1 LVDTLGVIAWREG
14 LILTETLDPVAKQ
27 TTGDTQEL
35 AQQLLEQAKAEG
47 VELIG
52 EGGLLNQL
60 TKTVLETALD
70 AEMTEHLGYD
80 KHDPAG
86 RDGGNSRNGT
96 RAKTV
101 LTEIGPVQIEVP
113 RDTDAS
119 FTPQIVRNRQRRL
132 SGIDQIVL
140 SLSAKGLTTG
150 EIAAH
155 FDEVYGAKVSKDT
168 ISRITDKVIEEM
180 TEWANRPLDALYRV
194 VFIDAI
200 HEKIRDGLVA
210 NRPVYVAIGVTT
222 AGERDILGLWAGDG
236 GEGAKFWLSV
246 LTEIKNRGTA
256 DVCIVCCDGLT
267 GLPEAINA
275 VWERA
280 IVQTCVIHLIRNT
293 FRYASRK
300 YWDAIAK
307 DLKPVYT
314 ASSEAAAKERWNEFA
329 DTWGQR
335 YPAIIRLWENAWTE
349 FVPFLDYDTEIRRVI
364 FSTNAIESLNARY
377 RRAIRARGHF
387 PTEMAALKCLYLVTR
402 SLDPTGRGR
411 ARWATRWKPALNA
424 FAITFEGRI
433 TPAGN

>member
-1 LVDTLGVIAWREG
+1 
-14 LILTETLDPVAKQ
+14 LILTETLDPVANQ
-27 TTGDTQEL
+27 TSDTQEL
-35 AQQLLEQAKAEG
+35 AQQLLEQARTEG

-52 EGGLLNQL
+52 PDGLLNRL
-60 TKTVLETALD
+60 TKTVLETALE
-70 AEMTEHLGYD
+70 AEMSEHLGYD

-86 RDGGNSRNGT
+86 RGTSNSRNGT
-96 RAKTV
+96 RSKTV

-113 RDTDAS
+113 RDVDAS
-119 FTPQIVRNRQRRL
+119 FEPQIVRKRQRRL
-132 SGIDQIVL
+132 TGIDEIVL
-140 SLSAKGLTTG
+140 SLTAKGLTTG

-168 ISRITDKVIEEM
+168 ISRITDKVIAEM
-180 TEWANRPLDALYRV
+180 AEWANRPLERV
-194 VFIDAI
+194 YPVLFIDAI
-200 HEKIRDGLVA
+200 HVKIRDGQVA
-210 NRPVYVAIGVTT
+210 NRPIYVAVGVTV

-256 DVCIVCCDGLT
+256 DVCIVVCDGLK
-267 GLPEAINA
+267 GLPEAIGA
-275 VWERA
+275 VWELA

-293 FRYASRK
+293 FRYASRR
-300 YWDAIAK
+300 YWDQMAR
-307 DLKPVYT
+307 DLRPVYT
-314 ASSEAAAKERWNEFA
+314 ASSEAAAKERWGEFA
-329 DTWGQR
+329 GKWGQQ
-335 YPAIIRLWENAWTE
+335 YPAIIRLWDNAWSE

-377 RRAIRARGHF
+377 RRAVRARGHF

-433 TPAGN
+433 TPTGN